1 MTIIRRKA
9 EKICRTKL
17 FGKTCGDEVKERV
30 AILKIFLRT
39 YNQPKSCSNVEIINF
54 HSANKTFFAVVQT
67 LDFGTIDRQKGE
79 YLPNNFLAYIREN
92 RSKVLT

>member
-1 MTIIRRKA
+1 MSKGYQLNSYSQIKSVLKKSKTVTVIRRKA

-30 AILKIFLRT
+30 AILKIFLRS

-54 HSANKTFFAVVQT
+54 HSANKTFFCCCT
-67 LDFGTIDRQKGE
+67 NIGFW
-79 YLPNNFLAYIREN
+79 YY
-92 RSKVLT
+92 